1 MTVAEARLAARL
13 ACGEALE
20 TIADDLKI
28 TKETA
33 RFHLK
38 RVFAKTGVRRQAELV
53 ALFARL
59 LSRNDDDH

>member
-1 MTVAEARLAARL
+1 
-13 ACGEALE
+13 LE
-20 TIADDLKI
+20 TIADDLNI

-38 RVFAKTGVRRQAELV
+38 RIFAKTGVRRQAELV

-59 LSRNDDDH
+59 LSRQDDGH